1 MATSAYQI
9 EGCVGLREC
18 GRGPSIWDTF
28 EEQRPSRIANND
40 SARIAADSV
49 HRYQEDVDLLRRLGV
64 KAYRFS
70 ISWSRIFPQGRGHIN
85 LQGVNYYNH
94 LIDALIDS
102 DIEPVVTLYHWDMP
116 QALEDEYGGWL
127 NSKVVDDFVNFAS
140 LCFERFGDR
149 VKMWITLNEV
159 LMRIYF
165 ITALFMSY
173 VTMSCAAAHFHI

>member
-1 MATSAYQI
+1 
-9 EGCVGLREC
+9 
-18 GRGPSIWDTF
+18 
-28 EEQRPSRIANND
+28 
-40 SARIAADSV
+40 
-49 HRYQEDVDLLRRLGV
+49 
-64 KAYRFS
+64 
-70 ISWSRIFPQGRGHIN
+70 
-85 LQGVNYYNH
+85 
-94 LIDALIDS
+94 
-102 DIEPVVTLYHWDMP
+102 MP